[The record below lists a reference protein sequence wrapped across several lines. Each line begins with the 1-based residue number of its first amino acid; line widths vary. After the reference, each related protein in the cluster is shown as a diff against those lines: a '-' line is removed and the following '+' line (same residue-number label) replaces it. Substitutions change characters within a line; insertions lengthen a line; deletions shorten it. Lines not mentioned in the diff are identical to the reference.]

1 MKRKQMSNKLFP
13 VLTACLGLI
22 LGGCWPFGDGQGASG
37 KQTAEA
43 IRETLIITATEA
55 GTVEA
60 EEKVIIANE
69 LKWSVIIKKVVEEG
83 TVVKEG
89 DLIIEF
95 ESKKLE
101 DAIDAKEL
109 AINKAELTLE
119 QANKQLLMAEK
130 QQAINLEQAKN
141 AVKDAEENQAV
152 YEEQSK
158 NLLSKQ
164 KDVLKRA
171 EETLTRFNSKGGQK
185 ENDLRD
191 ADIAITMGG
200 KQLKIAEEK
209 LEFKKT
215 VNKDP
220 KLNKPYSESE
230 IESDELNVESLKNK
244 LEKAI
249 ATKKLLIKYEVPQLV
264 RQLEEDIKKARE
276 DLKILE
282 THTVVQKTRKNMTA
296 LKEAKLKLE
305 QAKLGQ
311 EAELKWKKQEIKGFE
326 KALDEHK
333 EQMVD
338 LREDEDKL
346 KVTAERAGLVLYD
359 PAWKREGQRLQVKE
373 GEEIYPRGKLMQIP
387 DMTTLRVK
395 TIVFEALREYVTVEE
410 DDTPVATKIETY
422 VGKGARSII
431 VRARLNKWS
440 KEKIAVKLLKLKE
453 EETIPRITKAVRS
466 GKMTKTEA
474 QGFYARLEKEE
485 SELAQKMGL
494 EITGVKIEWNQL
506 SEGPPKKASSKPGD
520 KKGTRAI
527 LVLAS
532 FAKKKQIIGRVVE
545 SSPLPKNTGPH
556 WLKTGTKAY
565 DLYVG
570 IDWEAHGLIPGENL
584 RPGMGGKVTLVLD
597 EIENALTIPVLSVY
611 NKKDKYFCMKI
622 AGGLAVET
630 QIEIGKMN
638 DSRVQILSGLNEG
651 DKVRL
656 VAKSDEATNGNGK
669 DEDKGEASS
678 GNGGAKAGE

>member
-1 MKRKQMSNKLFP
+1 M
-13 VLTACLGLI
+13 T
-22 LGGCWPFGDGQGASG
+22 LGGCWPFGGDQSAAS

-69 LKWSVIIKKVVEEG
+69 LKWSVIIKKLVEEG

-89 DLIIEF
+89 DLIVEF

-109 AINKAELTLE
+109 AINNADLTLE
-119 QANKQLLMAEK
+119 QANKQLIMAEK

-141 AVKDAEENQAV
+141 AVQDAEENQAV

-158 NLLSKQ
+158 SLIAQQ
-164 KDVLKRA
+164 KDILKRA
-171 EETLTRFNSKGGQK
+171 EESLTRFNSKGGQR
-185 ENDLRD
+185 ENDLRN
-191 ADIAITMGG
+191 ADITIDMTE
-200 KQLKIAEEK
+200 KQLKIAKKK
-209 LEFKKT
+209 LDFKNK
-215 VNKDP
+215 VNANP

-230 IESDELNVESLKNK
+230 IESDKLALENLKNT

-249 ATKKLLIKYEVPQLV
+249 AARKLLKTYEIPQLV
-264 RQLEEDIKKARE
+264 RQLEENIKQAKE

-282 THTVVQKTRKNMTA
+282 THTVVQKTRKNTTA

-311 EAELKWKKQEIKGFE
+311 EAELKWKKQEIKGLE

-333 EQMVD
+333 EQMTE

-359 PAWKREGQRLQVKE
+359 PGWKREGQRLQVKE

-387 DMTTLRVK
+387 DMTTLRVQ
-395 TIVFEALREYVTVEE
+395 TMVFEALREYVTVEE
-410 DDTPVATKIETY
+410 DDTPAATKIETY
-422 VGKGARSII
+422 VGKGVRSIM
-431 VRARLNKWS
+431 VRSRLNKWS
-440 KEKIAVKLLKLKE
+440 KEKIAAKFLKLKE
-453 EETIPRITKAVRS
+453 DETVPRITKAVRI
-466 GKMTKTEA
+466 GKMTKAEA
-474 QGFYARLEKEE
+474 QAFYARLEEKEA
-485 SELAQKMGL
+485 ELAKKMGL
-494 EITGVKIEWNQL
+494 DISPFKIEWDQL
-506 SEGPPKKASSKPGD
+506 SEAPPKKAASRPGD
-520 KKGTRAI
+520 KEGTRAI
-527 LVLAS
+527 LVLDS
-532 FAKKKQIIGRVVE
+532 FAKKTQIIGRVVE

-565 DLYVG
+565 DLYIGV
-570 IDWEAHGLIPGENL
+570 DWEAHGLTPGENL

-611 NKKDKYFCMKI
+611 NQRDKYFCMKI
-622 AGGLAVET
+622 DGGNAVET
-630 QIEIGKMN
+630 QVEIGKMN
-638 DSRVQILSGLNEG
+638 DSRVQILSGLKEG
-651 DKVRL
+651 DKVLL
-656 VAKSDEATNGNGK
+656 VAQSDEGANGEDE
-669 DEDKGEASS
+669 DEDKTSS
-678 GNGGAKAGE
+678 DNGGAKASE

>member
-1 MKRKQMSNKLFP
+1 MKNKLLP
-13 VLTACLGLI
+13 VLIVCLA
-22 LGGCWPFGDGQGASG
+22 LGGCWPFGGGQDASN
-37 KQTAEA
+37 QQVAEA

-60 EEKVIIANE
+60 EEKVVIANE
-69 LKWSVIIKKVVEEG
+69 LKWSVIIKKLVEEG

-109 AINKAELTLE
+109 AINNAELTLE
-119 QANKQLLMAEK
+119 QANKQLIMAEK

-141 AVKDAEENQAV
+141 AVQDAEENQAV
-152 YEEQSK
+152 YVEQSK
-158 NLLSKQ
+158 NLVAKQ

-191 ADIAITMGG
+191 AAIKITMTE

-209 LEFKKT
+209 LRFKKK
-215 VNKDP
+215 VNEDP
-220 KLNKPYSESE
+220 KLNQPYSASE
-230 IESDELNVESLKNK
+230 IESDELALETLKNT

-249 ATKKLLIKYEVPQLV
+249 ATKKLLKTYEIPQLV
-264 RQLEEDIKKARE
+264 RQLEEDIKQAAE
-276 DLKILE
+276 ALKILE
-282 THTVVQKTRKNMTA
+282 THTVVQKTRKNTTA
-296 LKEAKLKLE
+296 LKEARLKLE
-305 QAKLGQ
+305 QAKLAQ

-333 EQMVD
+333 EQMAE

-359 PAWKREGQRLQVKE
+359 PGWKREGQRLLVKE

-387 DMTTLRVK
+387 DMTTLRVQ
-395 TIVFEALREYVTVEE
+395 TMVFEALREYVTVEE
-410 DDTPVATKIETY
+410 DDTPAATKIETY
-422 VGKGARSII
+422 VGKGARSIM
-431 VRARLNKWS
+431 VRSRLNKWS
-440 KEKIAVKLLKLKE
+440 KEKIAAKLLKLKND
-453 EETIPRITKAVRS
+453 ETIPRITKAVRV
-466 GKMTKTEA
+466 GRMTKTEA
-474 QGFYARLEKEE
+474 QTFYARLEEQE
-485 SELAQKMGL
+485 AELAGKMGL
-494 EITGVKIEWNQL
+494 EISGVKIEWDQL
-506 SEGPPKKASSKPGD
+506 SEAPPKKASSKPGD

-527 LVLAS
+527 LVLNS

-565 DLYVG
+565 DLYIG
-570 IDWEAHGLIPGENL
+570 IDWKAHGLLPGENL

-611 NKKDKYFCMKI
+611 NRKDKYFCMKI
-622 AGGLAVET
+622 VGGSAVET

-638 DSRVQILSGLNEG
+638 DSRVQVLSGLDEG

-656 VAKSDEATNGNGK
+656 VAKSDKATNGNGE
-669 DEDKGEASS
+669 DEDEGEASS
-678 GNGGAKAGE
+678 GNGGAKASE

>member
-1 MKRKQMSNKLFP
+1 MTNKLLLIP
-13 VLTACLGLI
+13 VICLVMT
-22 LGGCWPFGDGQGASG
+22 LGGCWPFGGDQSAAS

-69 LKWSVIIKKVVEEG
+69 LKWSVIIKKLVEEG

-89 DLIIEF
+89 DLIVEF

-109 AINKAELTLE
+109 AINNADLTLE
-119 QANKQLLMAEK
+119 QANKQLIMAEK

-141 AVKDAEENQAV
+141 AVQDAEENQAV

-158 NLLSKQ
+158 SLIAQQ
-164 KDVLKRA
+164 KDILKRA
-171 EETLTRFNSKGGQK
+171 EESLTRFNSKGGQR
-185 ENDLRD
+185 ENDLRN
-191 ADIAITMGG
+191 ADITIDMTE
-200 KQLKIAEEK
+200 KQLKIAKKK
-209 LEFKKT
+209 LDFKNK
-215 VNKDP
+215 VNANP

-230 IESDELNVESLKNK
+230 IESDKLALENLKNT

-249 ATKKLLIKYEVPQLV
+249 AARKLLKTYEIPQLV
-264 RQLEEDIKKARE
+264 RQLEENIKQAKE

-282 THTVVQKTRKNMTA
+282 THTVVQKTRKNTTA

-311 EAELKWKKQEIKGFE
+311 EAELKWKKQEIKGLE

-333 EQMVD
+333 EQMTE

-359 PAWKREGQRLQVKE
+359 PGWKREGQRLQVKE

-387 DMTTLRVK
+387 DMTTLRVQ
-395 TIVFEALREYVTVEE
+395 TMVFEALREYVTVEE
-410 DDTPVATKIETY
+410 DDTPAATKIETY
-422 VGKGARSII
+422 VGKGVRSIM
-431 VRARLNKWS
+431 VRSRLNKWS
-440 KEKIAVKLLKLKE
+440 KEKIAAKFLKLKE
-453 EETIPRITKAVRS
+453 DETVPRITKAVRI
-466 GKMTKTEA
+466 GKMTKAEA
-474 QGFYARLEKEE
+474 QAFYARLEEKEA
-485 SELAQKMGL
+485 ELAKKMGL
-494 EITGVKIEWNQL
+494 DISPFKIEWDQL
-506 SEGPPKKASSKPGD
+506 SEAPPKKAASRPGD
-520 KKGTRAI
+520 KEGTRAI
-527 LVLAS
+527 LVLDS
-532 FAKKKQIIGRVVE
+532 FAKKTQIIGRVVE

-565 DLYVG
+565 DLYIGV
-570 IDWEAHGLIPGENL
+570 DWEAHGLTPGENL

-611 NKKDKYFCMKI
+611 NQRDKYFCMKI
-622 AGGLAVET
+622 DGGNAVET
-630 QIEIGKMN
+630 QVEIGKMN
-638 DSRVQILSGLNEG
+638 DSRVQILSGLKEG
-651 DKVRL
+651 DKVLL
-656 VAKSDEATNGNGK
+656 VAQSDEGANGEDE
-669 DEDKGEASS
+669 DEDKTSS
-678 GNGGAKAGE
+678 DNGGAKASE

>member
-1 MKRKQMSNKLFP
+1 MKNRLLPILM
-13 VLTACLGLI
+13 VCLGLSA
-22 LGGCWPFGDGQGASG
+22 GGCRLFGGDQSSSGQ
-37 KQTAEA
+37 QVAEA
-43 IRETLIITATEA
+43 TRETLIITATEA

-60 EEKVIIANE
+60 EEKVVIANE

-109 AINKAELTLE
+109 AINNAELTLE

-141 AVKDAEENQAV
+141 AVKDAEENLAV

-158 NLLSKQ
+158 NLIAKQ

-171 EETLTRFNSKGGQK
+171 EETLTRFSSKGGQR

-191 ADIAITMGG
+191 AAIKISMTE
-200 KQLKIAEEK
+200 KQLKIEQEK
-209 LEFKKT
+209 LDFKKKI
-215 VNKDP
+215 NEDP
-220 KLNKPYSESE
+220 KLNKPYSASE
-230 IESDELNVESLKNK
+230 IESDELSVETLKNT
-244 LEKAI
+244 LAKAI
-249 ATKKLLIKYEVPQLV
+249 ATKKLLITYEIPQLV
-264 RQLEEDIKKARE
+264 RQLEEDIKQAAE
-276 DLKILE
+276 ALKILE
-282 THTVVQKTRKNMTA
+282 THTVVQTTRKNTTA
-296 LKEAKLKLE
+296 LKEARLKLE
-305 QAKLGQ
+305 QAKLAQ

-333 EQMVD
+333 EQMVE

-359 PAWKREGQRLQVKE
+359 PAWKSEGQRLQVKE

-387 DMTTLRVK
+387 DMTTLRVQ
-395 TIVFEALREYVTVEE
+395 TMVFEALREYVTVEE
-410 DDTPVATKIETY
+410 DDTPAAAKIETY
-422 VGKGARSII
+422 VDKGARSIM
-431 VRARLNKWS
+431 VRSRLNKWS
-440 KEKIAVKLLKLKE
+440 KEKIAAKLLKLKE
-453 EETIPRITKAVRS
+453 EETIPRITKAVRT
-466 GKMTKTEA
+466 GRMTKTEA

-494 EITGVKIEWNQL
+494 EISGVKIDWDQL
-506 SEGPPKKASSKPGD
+506 SEAPPKKSANKPGD
-520 KKGTRAI
+520 TEGTRAI
-527 LVLAS
+527 LVLDS
-532 FAKKKQIIGRVVE
+532 FAKKKQIVGRVVE

-565 DLYVG
+565 DLYIG
-570 IDWEAHGLIPGENL
+570 IDWKAHGLIPGENL

-622 AGGLAVET
+622 LGGSAVET

-638 DSRVQILSGLNEG
+638 DSRVQVLSGLNEG
-651 DKVRL
+651 DKVLL
-656 VAKSDEATNGNGK
+656 VAKSDKGTNNGNGNGK
-669 DEDKGEASS
+669 DKSS
-678 GNGGAKAGE
+678 PGNGGQEASE